1 MKDRAIRQGLRTRT
15 LWRSLPMRGRST
27 EPIPQLPPIWM
38 RFAVLFQ
45 PQADSSASTGGRRN
59 ALSPTR
65 TSRLRLPYP
74 QPPCCGRRNTRKPRA
89 SATVRHAGYVG
100 NELGRHRLHSCKED
114 PERRA
119 RRRDIGVRPVRRE
132 RGIERLYDIDQT
144 MRFEAGQRDAREV
157 EGVDPSV
164 FQKGVPARMTCGE
177 RSVKSD
183 VVRHDLGGSDKL
195 DKRGQRLLRQRSIRH
210 VLIMDVREV
219 GDIFRNRLTRI
230 HERDEPFS
238 DLAALHAR
246 RSDLRQLVMVE
257 GEARGL
263 GVQDDDIGVQL
274 TIIGFRGPRREMM
287 LSGVPS
293 LTNCSKAGDICSVWF
308 SIRPDYHLFLVRTNG
323 SGITPSGNPFPKLVR
338 LSSPF

>member
-1 MKDRAIRQGLRTRT
+1 
-15 LWRSLPMRGRST
+15 
-27 EPIPQLPPIWM
+27 
-38 RFAVLFQ
+38 
-45 PQADSSASTGGRRN
+45 
-59 ALSPTR
+59 
-65 TSRLRLPYP
+65 
-74 QPPCCGRRNTRKPRA
+74 
-89 SATVRHAGYVG
+89 
-100 NELGRHRLHSCKED
+100 
-114 PERRA
+114 
-119 RRRDIGVRPVRRE
+119 
-132 RGIERLYDIDQT
+132 

-274 TIIGFRGPRREMM
+274 TIIGFRGPRRERC
-287 LSGVPS
+287 V
-293 LTNCSKAGDICSVWF
+293 TGDDAIGSA
-308 SIRPDYHLFLVRTNG
+308 IADELQQGRGYLFGLVFHT
-323 SGITPSGNPFPKLVR
+323 TR
-338 LSSPF
+338 LSSIIGSYKRIRYYSIGKPFSEACTPIIAVLAIWFRR